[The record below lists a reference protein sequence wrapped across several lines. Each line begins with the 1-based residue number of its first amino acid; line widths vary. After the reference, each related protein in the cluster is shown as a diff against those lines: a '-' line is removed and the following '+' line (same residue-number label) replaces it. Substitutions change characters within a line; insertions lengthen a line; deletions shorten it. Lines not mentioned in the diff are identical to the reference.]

1 MFNSSIDLRFELPP
15 ERLGNRLL
23 GGHRPLLLLP

>member
-1 MFNSSIDLRFELPP
+1 MFNSLINLGFELPP
-15 ERLGNRLL
+15 ERLGNRIL